1 MTVRIVKQIASYFS
15 SEPVTV
21 EAEDYPTELDAVE
34 AYNWDGSLGDSQ
46 LVAIEELIQVLNYDA
61 REASEDVEYR
71 FEYV

>member
-1 MTVRIVKQIASYFS
+1 MTVRIVKQIGSYFS

-21 EAEDYPTELDAVE
+21 ETEDYPTELDAVE

-61 REASEDVEYR
+61 LEYHEYH

>member
-1 MTVRIVKQIASYFS
+1 MTIRIVKQIGSYLS
-15 SEPVTV
+15 SEHVAV

-34 AYNWDGSLGDSQ
+34 DYNWDGSLGDSQ

-61 REASEDVEYR
+61 LEYR

>member
-1 MTVRIVKQIASYFS
+1 MTVRIVKQIGSYFS

>member
-1 MTVRIVKQIASYFS
+1 MTVRIVKQIGSYFS

-21 EAEDYPTELDAVE
+21 ETEDYPTELDAVE

-61 REASEDVEYR
+61 LEYRFEYR

>member
-1 MTVRIVKQIASYFS
+1 MTVRIVKQIGSYFS
-15 SEPVTV
+15 SEPVAV